1 MGLGPHSEG
10 RRGLVRGASQALE
23 ECELPERMKE
33 GRNGVRSRAAAQPGQ
48 SCRGRKPGGGAPR
61 LQRPERSW
69 GQWEKLS
76 GQRLHWVGGPPRPGG
91 WEPGGHAAGRVAG
104 APRGSGWAGSP
115 ARRLRREPEPERSQ
129 SSDIRAPANTCER
142 PPGPA
147 GGAWVARPGAGRGAG
162 PAGSAQPG
170 SGPRGP
176 RLRPCPGADRPPVV
190 CGFLLAEPGRRRGYP
205 QRQL

>member
-1 MGLGPHSEG
+1 M
-10 RRGLVRGASQALE
+10 
-23 ECELPERMKE
+23 
-33 GRNGVRSRAAAQPGQ
+33 RSRAAARPGQ
-48 SCRGRKPGGGAPR
+48 SCRGRKRRGGAPR

-69 GQWEKLS
+69 GQRESNRVSDSAGW
-76 GQRLHWVGGPPRPGG
+76 GAPRPGG

-147 GGAWVARPGAGRGAG
+147 GGARVAGRGRDEGRGLKAPPCRAPG
-162 PAGSAQPG
+162 HVGLGSAPVRT
-170 SGPRGP
+170 PRSRGW
-176 RLRPCPGADRPPVV
+176 GAAP
-190 CGFLLAEPGRRRGYP
+190 F
-205 QRQL
+205 